1 MNPSL
6 GETIAEY
13 SRACISPVVPMGGSI
28 LNRHSIESEK
38 GDFYDVS
45 YLISL

>member
-1 MNPSL
+1 MNPPL

-13 SRACISPVVPMGGSI
+13 SWACISPMLPMGGSI

-38 GDFYDVS
+38 GDFYDGS

>member
-1 MNPSL
+1 MNPPV

-13 SRACISPVVPMGGSI
+13 SCACISPVLPMGGSI

>member
-1 MNPSL
+1 MNPPL

-13 SRACISPVVPMGGSI
+13 SWACKSPVLPMGGSI